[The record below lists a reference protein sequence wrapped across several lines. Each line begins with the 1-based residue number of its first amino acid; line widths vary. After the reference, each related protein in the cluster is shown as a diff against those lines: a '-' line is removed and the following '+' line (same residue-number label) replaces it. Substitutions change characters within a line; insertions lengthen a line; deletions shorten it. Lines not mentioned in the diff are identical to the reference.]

1 MNRKGLSCICIG
13 AYGTV
18 FETGKINCSLKIKF
32 MKTGRLKTVGQLWI
46 LSIGLA
52 FFSVACN
59 NQTESTT
66 SSSAADS
73 SNAAVANDTTM
84 TEPETANSS
93 NEKAVKKQTTKKG
106 RASAGAM
113 ATSNV
118 TLMKPDKNGVYESTD
133 VRPAYPGGQSA
144 LEDYIASQIEYPQM
158 AIDDNKEGTVTVQ
171 FVVDENGKVTNA
183 NVLGSSLGDGL
194 DNEAVRVISQM
205 PKWEP
210 GKVKGKNVKTR
221 LTLPITYR
229 LEE

>member
-1 MNRKGLSCICIG
+1 MRNGCHVFVL
-13 AYGTV
+13 AQNGTV

-32 MKTGRLKTVGQLWI
+32 MKAGKLKTVGRWYI

-59 NQTESTT
+59 NPTGSN
-66 SSSAADS
+66 SSSATDS
-73 SNAAVANDTTM
+73 SNTGVNNDTTAGTGNAS
-84 TEPETANSS
+84 TEKT
-93 NEKAVKKQTTKKG
+93 VKKQTTKKG
-106 RASAGAM
+106 RASIGTM
-113 ATSNV
+113 ATSKAAA
-118 TLMKPDKNGVYESTD
+118 MKPDKNGVYESTE

-144 LEDYIASQIEYPQM
+144 LEDYIARQIEYPQM

-171 FVVDENGKVTNA
+171 FVVDDNGKVTDA
-183 NVLGSSLGDGL
+183 KVLGSNLGDGL
-194 DNEAVRVISQM
+194 DDEAVRVISQM